1 MTQLYPDSGQNNDCV
16 IFVFDCIN
24 KSVFFIEFLEQ
35 HVSKCRIRTLL
46 LLMMLRPVI
55 CDFLHD
61 FKILRLFTVTSFR
74 SESVSVR
81 SIHAS
86 ASPLLVSFKPFACS
100 PTLCALLFSKQF
112 QHLSLGKLLAQK
124 VPEFFHAVD
133 IPAQICTMHC
143 HGKLS
148 SCADVPLSCA

>member
-24 KSVFFIEFLEQ
+24 KSVFFIDILEQ

-61 FKILRLFTVTSFR
+61 FKILRLFTQL
-74 SESVSVR
+74 
-81 SIHAS
+81 HH
-86 ASPLLVSFKPFACS
+86 FAEN
-100 PTLCALLFSKQF
+100 QF
-112 QHLSLGKLLAQK
+112 QSGQSKLQ
-124 VPEFFHAVD
+124 H
-133 IPAQICTMHC
+133 HC
-143 HGKLS
+143 Y
-148 SCADVPLSCA
+148 